1 MKIKLKIF
9 DREYVLCSLLE
20 SKYIKMMS
28 EIYDFNNISEYERD
42 TILFPNSWNEN
53 PNTELKIEILKE
65 AIEKKINLKYT
76 DKISEYIKR

>member
-1 MKIKLKIF
+1 MREEF